1 MAVLRALARPM
12 LASIF
17 IVQGYDTL
25 RWPEHVS
32 GRAEKVVGPLKERI
46 DALPDN
52 TEQLVRINGGI
63 QLVAGSLLAIGRFPR
78 LSALTLAAT
87 LVPTTLAG
95 HPYWETKDP
104 QERAQQR
111 IHFLKNLTMLGGLL
125 IAAADTEGKPS
136 LAWQGR
142 HAVHAARHDVSL
154 ATRTAKASG
163 KAGVKVGATVAKAQD
178 TADLALAK
186 ADLARARAGTARAR
200 AGRARAEKSG
210 QARAKTGKAAHK
222 ASLKAGKAAA
232 KVSAKAAKTAGQA
245 GAKAGKTA
253 GKTATQAGYQA
264 GRVKAKAEQLTSH

>member
-1 MAVLRALARPM
+1 M

-25 RWPEHVS
+25 RRPERVAA
-32 GRAEKVVGPLKERI
+32 RAEKVVGPLKERI
-46 DALPDN
+46 DALPDD
-52 TEQLVRINGGI
+52 TEQLVRINGGV
-63 QLVAGSLLAIGRFPR
+63 QLVAGTLLAMGRFPR
-78 LSALTLAAT
+78 LSALALAAT

-95 HPYWETKDP
+95 HPYWETKDD

-136 LAWQGR
+136 LAWQSR
-142 HAVHAARHDVSL
+142 HAVQAARHDVSL

-163 KAGVKVGATVAKAQD
+163 KVGATVGKAAG

-200 AGRARAEKSG
+200 AGRVRAEKAA
-210 QARAKTGKAAHK
+210 QARSKAGQAAHK
-222 ASLKAGKAAA
+222 ASITAGKAAG
-232 KVSAKAAKTAGQA
+232 KAGV
-245 GAKAGKTA
+245 KAGKSV
-253 GKTATQAGYQA
+253 GRAGYRA
-264 GRVKAKAEQLTSH
+264 GRVKARAEQLSSR